1 MKILLTGKDGQIGYD
16 LYNTLLPFGEVIAT
30 SRNDLDLANSNVIR
44 QFIEQIKPD
53 MIINPAAYTNVDRAE
68 SEIELAYQ
76 VNAQAPKVLAEMAA
90 ELNIPLI
97 HFSTDYVFDGLKKE
111 PYIETD
117 KTNPLSVYAKTKC
130 AGEKAIS
137 KYEKHIILR
146 TSWVFSSRG
155 HNFLKTV
162 LKLIQE
168 RESLSI
174 VSDQK
179 GSPTSSLM
187 LANITCKIVK
197 KIFDDNNFKD
207 FGVYH
212 VASEGYTD
220 WHKYA
225 IFINEEAIRLGLKS
239 KIKSLDIHAV
249 SSREYP
255 SIAIR
260 PNNSMLNTDKIKEIF
275 NEKLPFWQ
283 DEVKKTLKEIANT

>member
-16 LYNTLLPFGEVIAT
+16 LHNTLLPFGEVIAT
-30 SRNDLDLANSNVIR
+30 SRNDLDLTNSNVIR

-68 SEIELAYQ
+68 SEIQLAYQ
-76 VNAQAPKVLAEMAA
+76 VNAEAPKVLAEMAA

-162 LKLIQE
+162 LRLIQE

-197 KIFDDNNFKD
+197 KIFDDNSFKD
-207 FGVYH
+207 FGIYH

-225 IFINEEAIRLGLKS
+225 NFINEEAIRLGLKS
-239 KIKSLDIHAV
+239 KIKSFDIHAV
-249 SSREYP
+249 SSGEYP

-260 PNNSMLNTDKIKEIF
+260 PNNSMLNTDKIKIIF
-275 NEKLPFWQ
+275 NQKLPFWQ

>member
-16 LYNTLLPFGEVIAT
+16 LQNTLLPFGEVIAV
-30 SRNDLDLANSNVIR
+30 SRHDLDLANSNVIR

-76 VNAQAPKVLAEMAA
+76 VNAEAPKVLAEMAA

-260 PNNSMLNTDKIKEIF
+260 PNNSMLNTDKIKVIF

-283 DEVKKTLKEIANT
+283 DEVKKTLKEIAST

>member
-1 MKILLTGKDGQIGYD
+1 MDQ
-16 LYNTLLPFGEVIAT
+16 
-30 SRNDLDLANSNVIR
+30 
-44 QFIEQIKPD
+44 
-53 MIINPAAYTNVDRAE
+53 AE

-76 VNAQAPKVLAEMAA
+76 VNAEAPKVFAEKAA

-155 HNFLKTV
+155 NNFLKTV

-174 VSDQK
+174 VNDQK
-179 GSPTSSLM
+179 GSPTSSLT

-220 WHKYA
+220 WHQYA
-225 IFINEEAIRLGLKS
+225 NFINEEAIRLGLKS
-239 KIKSLDIHAV
+239 KIKSFDIHAV

-260 PNNSMLNTDKIKEIF
+260 PNNSMLNTHKIKIIF
-275 NEKLPFWQ
+275 NQKLPFWQ
-283 DEVKKTLKEIANT
+283 DEVKKTIKDLANT

>member
-16 LYNTLLPFGEVIAT
+16 LHNTLLPFGEVIAT
-30 SRNDLDLANSNVIR
+30 SRNDLDLTNSNVIR

-68 SEIELAYQ
+68 SEIQLAYQ
-76 VNAQAPKVLAEMAA
+76 VNAEAPKVLAEMAA

-162 LKLIQE
+162 LRLIQE

-197 KIFDDNNFKD
+197 KIFDDNSFKD
-207 FGVYH
+207 FGIYH

-225 IFINEEAIRLGLKS
+225 NFINEEAIRLGLKS
-239 KIKSLDIHAV
+239 KIKSFDIHAV

-260 PNNSMLNTDKIKEIF
+260 PNNSMLNTDKIKVIF
-275 NEKLPFWQ
+275 NQKLPFWQ